1 MAVHRGYL
9 FWGIFFILL
18 GGIPL
23 LDRLGVIDAAAWG
36 DLWRL
41 WPLIIIAIGLAIL
54 VGRSRMAVAGTVVTA
69 VVIGAIAG
77 GSLAAGSGFFNF
89 GDCIPGG
96 EGTMQRT
103 TDSGQLEDG
112 ASVELDVNCGELD
125 VTTAT
130 GDAWSLDASY
140 RGAPPEVRASAG
152 SLRISAPGERSNRQE
167 WQVDLPVERVR
178 DLKVSMNAGA
188 ASVDVSNARLDR
200 LTVETNAGDTTVV
213 AEGAQ
218 IDALTVDV
226 NAGRAR
232 VTLDGPVAEGDLSVN
247 AGAIDLCLPDGAAL
261 RLTVEEQLTFATNLD
276 DAGLAQ
282 DGETWT
288 REGSGPEIALHIE
301 GNAASLTLN
310 PEDGCRE

>member
-54 VGRSRMAVAGTVVTA
+54 VSRSRMAVAGTVVTA
-69 VVIGAIAG
+69 LVIGAIAG

-96 EGTMQRT
+96 EAEMQRT
-103 TDSGQLEDG
+103 TDSGQLADG
-112 ASVELDVNCGELD
+112 ASVELDVNCGELE
-125 VTTAT
+125 VTTAS
-130 GDAWSLDASY
+130 GDGWSLDASY
-140 RGAPPEVRASAG
+140 RGAAPVVSASDS
-152 SLRISAPGERSNRQE
+152 SLRIEAPGERSNRQE
-167 WQVDLPVERVR
+167 WQVELPVERIR
-178 DLKVSMNAGA
+178 ELNVSMNAGG
-188 ASVDVSNARLDR
+188 ASVDVGGAQLDE
-200 LTVETNAGDTTVV
+200 LTVETNAGDTTIA
-213 AEGAQ
+213 AEGAE
-218 IDALTVDV
+218 IDALNVDV

-232 VTLDGPVAEGDLSVN
+232 ITLDGPVVEGDLSVN
-247 AGAIDLCLPDGAAL
+247 AGAIDLCVPDGAAL

-276 DAGLAQ
+276 EAGLEQ

-288 REGSGPEIALHIE
+288 RQGSGPEIALHIE

-310 PEDGCRE
+310 PEDGCR